1 MKGCA
6 QRAQNDTAARG
17 KLTSGQRGASGY
29 NHKYTIELCMYAM
42 GRALETVLFK
52 ILMLS
57 DETAAVDVFVNWLD
71 ASL

>member
-1 MKGCA
+1 
-6 QRAQNDTAARG
+6 
-17 KLTSGQRGASGY
+17 
-29 NHKYTIELCMYAM
+29 MYAM